1 MSNPVWWGVLAV
13 WGFSSAGGVEVVVG
27 RVVMVGYV
35 VVTLYVAV
43 FRVRGVP
50 PPLEVDAFSFWFQFD
65 WRWLVGLLSPKKK
78 SKILKNSCETLV

>member
-43 FRVRGVP
+43 FRVQGVL
-50 PPLEVDAFSFWFQFD
+50 PPLGVGVFSRFQF
-65 WRWLVGLLSPKKK
+65 
-78 SKILKNSCETLV
+78 ILRVLDP